1 MKKNMINRVHL
12 EGKLYQHKLER
23 KTTGANSKAP
33 GTEYIRGTIE
43 VATDDN
49 VTNIVSVNY
58 TYVTAKY
65 SSGKENPNFKILG
78 DIIDGKYQTC
88 ITDGAASATNVSIDT
103 SIGVNDFY
111 SNRQTDENGDPVL
124 VSAKRNDGG
133 FIRIVKTVKTDEKA
147 RNTFNADIVIT
158 GFTIKEADE
167 EKGLPEKGIIKGA
180 TFDFKNALL
189 PVEFSV
195 INSNAISYFEGLN
208 ASAKEPVFTQVKG
221 TQVSEVVKKTIT
233 IEGAFG
239 DEVKEVENSRKD
251 WIVTWA
257 QADPYEW
264 DTEETITSADLKKA
278 MTDRQTYLAEVK
290 ARYEESQK
298 NKESAPA
305 SSNDGDAFN
314 F

>member
-1 MKKNMINRVHL
+1 MINRVHL
-12 EGKLYQHKLER
+12 EGKLYQHNLER

-33 GTEYIRGTIE
+33 GTEYIRGTVE

-78 DIIDGKYQTC
+78 DIIDGKYSTC
-88 ITDGAASATNVSIDT
+88 ISDGADAATCVSIDT

-111 SNRQTDENGDPVL
+111 SNRQQDENGDPVL

-133 FIRIVKTVKTDEKA
+133 FIRIVKNVKATDKE
-147 RNTFNADIVIT
+147 RNNFNVDVVIT
-158 GFTIKEADE
+158 GYSIKEADE
-167 EKGLPEKGIIKGA
+167 ERGLPEKGVIKGA
-180 TFDFKNALL
+180 IFDFKNALL

-195 INSNAISYFEGLN
+195 TNPQAISYFEGLEATPKN
-208 ASAKEPVFTQVKG
+208 PVFTQLKG
-221 TQVSEVVKKTIT
+221 TQISEVVKKTIT

-239 DEVKEVENSRKD
+239 DEVREVENNRKD
-251 WIVTWA
+251 WVITWA
-257 QADPYEW
+257 QSDPYDWGDES
-264 DTEETITSADLKKA
+264 TITNNDLKKA
-278 MTDRQTYLAEVK
+278 MTDRETYLAEVK

-298 NKESAPA
+298 NKETAPA
-305 SSNDGDAFN
+305 GDNSGDSFN